1 VRSAAV
7 AREDPR
13 SDPLRDRQIGPA
25 SDPRWSPVT
34 GVGVRRAAEAV
45 GETLA
50 AHGVRHAFGLIGS
63 GNFLVVNAL
72 AASGVEFLSARH
84 EGAAIV
90 MADAYARVS
99 GEVGVCSVHQGPG
112 LTNAT
117 TGLVEAVKSRTP
129 LVVLAGEM
137 PAGALRANLK
147 IDQASLV
154 SAVGAGVDRLRSPAT
169 AAADAARALWRAR
182 VERRPIVLMLPIDV
196 EVQPAPDGQAAPP
209 AAPPPAPVPAP
220 EAITALADLCAGARQ
235 AAIVAGRGAVLAGA
249 RAPLDAVAERLGALV
264 ATSAVANGFFAGHPR
279 NVGISGGFAS
289 PLAQELLPQADL
301 VLSFGASL
309 NPWTTRYGRLIGD
322 GARVVQVDR
331 DADAVGAFHPVDF
344 AVYGDAAGAA
354 SALAAELQLRG
365 VQLDGFRAEE
375 PRIAAYRR
383 ADDPYEDAGGDGCI
397 DPRTLSI
404 ALDELLPA
412 ERTLAVDS
420 GHFMGWPAMYL
431 RVPDAAGFVFTQA
444 FQSVGLGLASAIGA
458 AVARPDRLT
467 VAALGDGGAFMALAE
482 IETAVRAGLPLLIVV
497 YDDAAYGAEVHHFAP
512 DGEPF
517 GLVRFPDA
525 DLAAAARGLGAE
537 GLTVRAPEDLGG
549 VRDWLARRERPLVV
563 DAKVVPHICAEWLE
577 EAFRGG

>member
-1 VRSAAV
+1 VS
-7 AREDPR
+7 
-13 SDPLRDRQIGPA
+13 
-25 SDPRWSPVT
+25 T
-34 GVGVRRAAEAV
+34 TGVRRAAEAV

-50 AHGVRHAFGLIGS
+50 ALGVRHAFGLIGS
-63 GNFLVVNAL
+63 GNFLVANAL
-72 AASGVEFLSARH
+72 VASGVEFLSARH

-99 GEVGVCSVHQGPG
+99 GAVGICSVHQGPG

-147 IDQASLV
+147 IDQAALV
-154 SAVGAGVDRLRSPAT
+154 SSVGAGVDRLRSGAT
-169 AAADAARALWRAR
+169 AAEDAARAVWRAR

-196 EVQPAPDGQAAPP
+196 EVQPAPAGGP
-209 AAPPPAPVPAP
+209 AHAQSPPPVPVPAP
-220 EAITALADLCAGARQ
+220 EAVAALADVCAGAQRP
-235 AAIVAGRGAVLAGA
+235 AIVAGRGAVLAGA
-249 RAPLDAVAERLGALV
+249 RAALDPVADRLGALV

-289 PLAQELLPQADL
+289 PLAQELLPRADL
-301 VLSFGASL
+301 VLAFGASL
-309 NPWTTRYGRLIGD
+309 NPWTTRYGRLIGA
-322 GARVVQVDR
+322 GATVVQVDR
-331 DADAVGAFHPVDF
+331 DADALGAYHRVDV
-344 AVYGDAAGAA
+344 AVTGDAAGAA
-354 SALAAELQLRG
+354 SALAVELQRRG
-365 VQLDGFRAEE
+365 VETEGFRAEE

-383 ADDPYEDAGGDGCI
+383 AEDHYEDAGGDGFV

-404 ALDELLPA
+404 ALDGLLPA

-482 IETAVRAGLPLLIVV
+482 IETAVRTGLPLLVVV
-497 YDDAAYGAEVHHFAP
+497 YDDAAYGAEVHHFGP
-512 DGEPF
+512 DGEP
-517 GLVRFPDA
+517 VDIVQFPDA
-525 DLAAAARGLGAE
+525 DLAAAARGLGAD
-537 GLTVRAPEDLGG
+537 GLTVRAPGDLDG
-549 VRDWLARRERPLVV
+549 VREWLAGPRERPLVV

>member
-1 VRSAAV
+1 MSA
-7 AREDPR
+7 
-13 SDPLRDRQIGPA
+13 
-25 SDPRWSPVT
+25 T
-34 GVGVRRAAEAV
+34 GVRRAAEAV
-45 GETLA
+45 GEAFA

-63 GNFLVVNAL
+63 GNFLVTNAL
-72 AASGVEFLSARH
+72 VGAGVEFLSARH

-147 IDQASLV
+147 IDQAALV
-154 SAVGAGVDRLRSPAT
+154 SSVGAGVDRLRSPAT

-196 EVQPAPDGQAAPP
+196 EAQPAPPSAADGPGGAGRPGAETALGAETAPGAAPAAAPP
-209 AAPPPAPVPAP
+209 VPVPAP
-220 EAITALADLCAGARQ
+220 EAIAALADLCAGARRP
-235 AAIVAGRGAVLAGA
+235 AIIAGRGAVLAGA
-249 RAPLDAVAERLGALV
+249 RAALDAVADRLGALV

-289 PLAQELLPQADL
+289 PLAQELLPEADL
-301 VLSFGASL
+301 VLAFGASL
-309 NPWTTRYGRLIGD
+309 NPWTTRYGRLIAD
-322 GARVVQVDR
+322 GATVVQVDR
-331 DADAVGAFHPVDF
+331 DADALGAYHPAD
-344 AVYGDAAGAA
+344 AVVVGDAAGAA

-365 VQLDGFRAEE
+365 THLDGFRAEE

-383 ADDPYEDAGGDGCI
+383 ADDPYEDAGDDDHI

-412 ERTLAVDS
+412 ERTLAIDS

-444 FQSVGLGLASAIGA
+444 FQSIGLGLGSAIGA

-482 IETAVRAGLPLLIVV
+482 IETAVRAGLPLLVVV
-497 YDDAAYGAEVHHFAP
+497 YDDAAYGAEVHHFGP
-512 DGEPF
+512 DGEPVD
-517 GLVRFPDA
+517 LVQFPDA

-537 GLTVRAPEDLGG
+537 GLTVRAPADLEG
-549 VRDWLARRERPLVV
+549 VRDWLQRRERPLVV

>member
-1 VRSAAV
+1 VS
-7 AREDPR
+7 
-13 SDPLRDRQIGPA
+13 
-25 SDPRWSPVT
+25 T
-34 GVGVRRAAEAV
+34 TGVRRAAEAV

-63 GNFLVVNAL
+63 GNFLVTNAL
-72 AASGVEFLSARH
+72 VGAGVEFLSARH

-112 LTNAT
+112 LTNMT

-147 IDQASLV
+147 IDQAALV
-154 SAVGAGVDRLRSPAT
+154 SSVGAGVDRLRSPQT

-196 EVQPAPDGQAAPP
+196 EVQPAPP
-209 AAPPPAPVPAP
+209 AAAAEPGGTATAGTDTVPGPAATPPPTPVPAP
-220 EAITALADLCAGARQ
+220 EAIAALADLCAGADR

-249 RAPLDAVAERLGALV
+249 RAALDAVADRLGALV

-289 PLAQELLPQADL
+289 PLAQELLRQADL

-309 NPWTTRYGRLIGD
+309 NPWTTRYGRLIAD
-322 GARVVQVDR
+322 RATVVQVDR
-331 DADAVGAFHPVDF
+331 DADAVGAYHPADL
-344 AVYGDAAGAA
+344 AVVGDAAGAA

-365 VQLDGFRAEE
+365 INFDGFRAEE

-383 ADDPYEDAGGDGCI
+383 ADDPYEDAGGDGYI

-444 FQSVGLGLASAIGA
+444 FQSVGLGLATAIGA
-458 AVARPDRLT
+458 ATARPDRLT

-482 IETAVRAGLPLLIVV
+482 IETAVRTGLPLLIVV
-497 YDDAAYGAEVHHFAP
+497 YDDAAYGAEVHHFGP
-512 DGEPF
+512 DGEPVD
-517 GLVRFPDA
+517 LVRFPDA
-525 DLAAAARGLGAE
+525 DLAAAGRGLGAL
-537 GLTVRAPEDLGG
+537 GLTVREPADLDG
-549 VRDWLARRERPLVV
+549 VRDWLDRRDRPLVV